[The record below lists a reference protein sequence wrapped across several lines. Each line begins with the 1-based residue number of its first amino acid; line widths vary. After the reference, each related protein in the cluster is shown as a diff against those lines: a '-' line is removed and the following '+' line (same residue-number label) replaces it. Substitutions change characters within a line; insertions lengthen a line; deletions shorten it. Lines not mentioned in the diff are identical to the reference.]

1 MTVFVHSWFR
11 SGSTWLWGKFR
22 NDSQF
27 VAFYEPLNEELPE
40 WTPHLLKTRAARAFE
55 GDKHP
60 SNDKHYFFEY
70 LELIAS
76 DRLQFDK
83 KLAFDRYFLT
93 ADEEDASLKD
103 YLSRLIGEA
112 NDLHRRPALC
122 FCRSQMRASWVKRNF
137 EGLHIAQVRN
147 PWDQWASFGRHGY
160 FKKSLLITA
169 YCIEKS
175 HPGCFS
181 HIEGFDRLVS
191 AWKSGKQAGISEK
204 ACFAAYSI
212 LWIAST
218 VQAVA
223 TSDIILDTD
232 LVSASRSHREKISSQ
247 LADRSLP
254 SDLSDCKQPDAH
266 KASPLTQEHYRIF
279 ADAAAALRDGQASKL
294 LPPDRQAATPK
305 LGNLTTTSA
314 EFVRKVL

>member
-1 MTVFVHSWFR
+1 
-11 SGSTWLWGKFR
+11 
-22 NDSQF
+22 
-27 VAFYEPLNEELPE
+27 
-40 WTPHLLKTRAARAFE
+40 
-55 GDKHP
+55 
-60 SNDKHYFFEY
+60 
-70 LELIAS
+70 
-76 DRLQFDK
+76 
-83 KLAFDRYFLT
+83 
-93 ADEEDASLKD
+93 
-103 YLSRLIGEA
+103 
-112 NDLHRRPALC
+112 
-122 FCRSQMRASWVKRNF
+122 MRASWVKRNF

-169 YCIEKS
+169 YCIERS

-191 AWKSGKQAGISEK
+191 AWKSGEQAGISEK

-247 LADRSLP
+247 LADQSLP
-254 SDLSDCKQPDAH
+254 SDLSDCKQPDVH

-279 ADAAAALRDGQASKL
+279 ADAAAALRDGPASKL
-294 LPPDRQAATPK
+294 LPPDRQAATSK

-314 EFVRKVL
+314 ESRFFDDPK